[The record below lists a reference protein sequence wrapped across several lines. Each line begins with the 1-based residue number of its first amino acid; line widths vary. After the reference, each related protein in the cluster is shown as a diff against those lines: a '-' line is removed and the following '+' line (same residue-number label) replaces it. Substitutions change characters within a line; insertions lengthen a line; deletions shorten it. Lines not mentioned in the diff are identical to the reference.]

1 MRGDVTAGAA
11 VFAGEVSGAVVGGG
25 TGGEVFGGFE
35 EPAEGGV
42 EGGEGGGYDADV
54 HFDPVGRGLAFGD
67 KSESY
72 GWQVGFN
79 REKEKSK
86 WM

>member
-1 MRGDVTAGAA
+1 MWDVARG
-11 VFAGEVSGAVVGGG
+11 VFAFVGVGGVVL
-25 TGGEVFGGFE
+25 GGAGGHLFGGFE